1 MPDSSVLSVLTA
13 REPQVQVLQKLDP
26 TVKIN
31 RINTRNYY
39 IRFGKGLAI
48 AQGIITINTLL
59 KPIIFH
65 IIPANTPF
73 LYYI

>member
-1 MPDSSVLSVLTA
+1 MPDSSALSVLIA
-13 REPQVQVLQKLDP
+13 RELQVLALQKLDS

-48 AQGIITINTLL
+48 AQGTITINILL
-59 KPIIFH
+59 RLITFYIIL
-65 IIPANTPF
+65 ANILF
-73 LYYI
+73 LYCI

>member
-1 MPDSSVLSVLTA
+1 MPDSGALSVLIA
-13 REPQVQVLQKLDP
+13 REPQVLALQKLDL

-31 RINTRNYY
+31 CTNTRNYY

-48 AQGIITINTLL
+48 TQGTITINTLL
-59 KPIIFH
+59 RPIIFY
-65 IIPANTPF
+65 IILANTLF